1 MAPFL
6 KGRTTKSDPFPRAC
20 TVYLRAPEVPLR
32 LLKTVCAPC
41 CQPYVQRKREGAAV
55 TMQRSQ
61 KAAGIWLASSAA
73 ENVFFRGCCATA
85 TREETTFLYNFH
97 SS

>member
-32 LLKTVCAPC
+32 LLRTVCAPC
-41 CQPYVQRKREGAAV
+41 YQPYVQRKGEGAVV

-61 KAAGIWLASSAA
+61 KAARDMARFLPSR
-73 ENVFFRGCCATA
+73 ERLLFRVLWHGAP
-85 TREETTFLYNFH
+85 RGDDVSLHFPFL
-97 SS
+97 